1 MCVAQHSRVGR
12 RILLV
17 LALWFFAFGLCAQN
31 VPTNDVKIAT
41 TPEILTPPLLDLPT
55 RDYGF
60 VALFNREMAE
70 SSTVFPDS
78 FGGASE
84 LGWTFQ
90 LDNSR
95 YSAFANI
102 GRSGRDAFRSMF
114 SRTFRE
120 TALNWLPTRDWE
132 DSVEAYFHVP
142 VVNLFVNSVGNTRE
156 EALIPLAD
164 GVTLAEQD
172 WVRQARPNRWEYG
185 LRVDRPSP
193 YAYLNTA
200 FGDYQG
206 SPILL
211 VDARWQFNPMRR
223 SDQFSLQAVLPLFY
237 GWDMRGS
244 FIMDPLPMRHEGR
257 QLQYSAGFAK
267 TIANWALSFG
277 AAGGD
282 GWGVGC
288 VAQLQMRF

>member
-1 MCVAQHSRVGR
+1 MIGRRRTLVRVALHRLRHFKMCVAQHSRVGR

-132 DSVEAYFHVP
+132 D
-142 VVNLFVNSVGNTRE
+142 
-156 EALIPLAD
+156 
-164 GVTLAEQD
+164 
-172 WVRQARPNRWEYG
+172 
-185 LRVDRPSP
+185 
-193 YAYLNTA
+193 
-200 FGDYQG
+200 
-206 SPILL
+206 
-211 VDARWQFNPMRR
+211 
-223 SDQFSLQAVLPLFY
+223 
-237 GWDMRGS
+237 
-244 FIMDPLPMRHEGR
+244 
-257 QLQYSAGFAK
+257 
-267 TIANWALSFG
+267 
-277 AAGGD
+277 
-282 GWGVGC
+282 
-288 VAQLQMRF
+288 